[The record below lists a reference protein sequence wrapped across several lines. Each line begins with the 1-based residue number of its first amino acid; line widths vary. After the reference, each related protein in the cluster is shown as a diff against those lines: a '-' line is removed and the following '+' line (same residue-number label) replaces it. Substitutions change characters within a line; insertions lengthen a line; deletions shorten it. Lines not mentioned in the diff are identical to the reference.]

1 MKKYLILL
9 SFIITYTIPLL
20 GQQSP
25 EFTLYMMNPFLY
37 NPAVAGTANYWE
49 IRSDH
54 RFQWVG
60 LNNAPITNVVSAFGP
75 HSTKDMGFGGNVY
88 SDITG
93 PVSTTG
99 ANGVYTYNL
108 PLTEDIRLSMG
119 LELGIL
125 QYAIDFTSIDFNVL
139 NDPGIPQTVQAKIE
153 PDATAGVYVYNSQ
166 FNAGFSANHLFN
178 LHEEL
183 TLKEIG
189 VTRLQTHFYLMGGY
203 RYLYD
208 REWTFE
214 PGVVITKVVPAAYQF
229 EFYGKA
235 IYKNIFWGGLSYRTQ
250 DAISIILGYTHER
263 KIFVGYAFDYALT
276 DLRKYTAGSHEIV
289 IGYNFDSIKKMA
301 KRHR

>member
-99 ANGVYTYNL
+99 ANGVYT
-108 PLTEDIRLSMG
+108 
-119 LELGIL
+119 
-125 QYAIDFTSIDFNVL
+125 
-139 NDPGIPQTVQAKIE
+139 
-153 PDATAGVYVYNSQ
+153 
-166 FNAGFSANHLFN
+166 
-178 LHEEL
+178 
-183 TLKEIG
+183 
-189 VTRLQTHFYLMGGY
+189 
-203 RYLYD
+203 
-208 REWTFE
+208 
-214 PGVVITKVVPAAYQF
+214 
-229 EFYGKA
+229 
-235 IYKNIFWGGLSYRTQ
+235 
-250 DAISIILGYTHER
+250 
-263 KIFVGYAFDYALT
+263 
-276 DLRKYTAGSHEIV
+276 
-289 IGYNFDSIKKMA
+289 
-301 KRHR
+301 

>member
-1 MKKYLILL
+1 MKKTLILL
-9 SFIITYTIPLL
+9 LLTITLAVPLW

-49 IRSDH
+49 IRSNH

-60 LNNAPITNVVSAFGP
+60 FKDAPITNVISAFGP

-119 LELGIL
+119 LELGML
-125 QYAIDFTSIDFNVL
+125 QYSVDLTSIQFYNPDPSLPDAVL
-139 NDPGIPQTVQAKIE
+139 TKIE
-153 PDATAGVYVYNSQ
+153 PDASTGIYIYNSQ

-178 LHEEL
+178 LHEQL
-183 TLKEIG
+183 TVKEVGI
-189 VTRLQTHFYLMGGY
+189 TRLQTTFYLMGGY

-214 PGVVITKVVPAAYQF
+214 PGVVITKVVPADYQF

-235 IYKNIFWGGLSYRTQ
+235 IYRNTVWGGISYRTQ
-250 DAISIILGYTHER
+250 DAVSFLFGYTHER
-263 KIFVGYAFDYALT
+263 KIFIGYAFDYALT
-276 DLRKYTAGSHEIV
+276 DIRKYSAGSHEIV

-301 KRHR
+301 KRH